1 MPLFVADNGTVYT
14 PTARHVWDQLL
25 VTSPTVLSILD
36 TEFSQQALGRLR
48 TVAEEHGKPLYE
60 ALVEEHRARI
70 VREKE
75 KAEYAF
81 AARRKTIERI
91 GLPEVRNYRLNL
103 LVHEESAF
111 RDQLQQRAQAY
122 PEMEPLLVIR
132 LEGGSRE

>member
-1 MPLFVADNGTVYT
+1 M
-14 PTARHVWDQLL
+14 
-25 VTSPTVLSILD
+25 
-36 TEFSQQALGRLR
+36 
-48 TVAEEHGKPLYE
+48 
-60 ALVEEHRARI
+60 EEHRARI

-103 LVHEESAF
+103 LVQEESAF